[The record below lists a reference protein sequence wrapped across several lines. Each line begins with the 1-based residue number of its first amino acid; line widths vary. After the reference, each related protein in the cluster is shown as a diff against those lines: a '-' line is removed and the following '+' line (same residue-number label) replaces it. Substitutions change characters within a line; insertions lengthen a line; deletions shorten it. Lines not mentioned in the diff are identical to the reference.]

1 MQYWWH
7 LNRTPTKWARINTGM
22 KQSANRSISWSWIN
36 QQTNQSHYISVKDDL
51 DYGPS
56 ETLLLPM
63 QCEMGDGNI
72 TTMDIPIQVNDLF
85 GPAAILNVSMG
96 VILIPWAGQLLSSR
110 ATAINWLEWTV
121 PFMFDVPWWVAPGSH
136 FALVS
141 VFPWATQRA
150 HPAVIQGQ
158 AKHSQRVV
166 SDWQNLPQPAA
177 VCHKPMIDNENIWPT
192 NWNPHL
198 NLMVVT
204 PVGLLHISPYFLTE
218 RQSSVGW
225 LNDTA
230 QSYLSDP
237 NAIPMLH
244 YLNNY
249 GNLIQIPIWK

>member
-1 MQYWWH
+1 M
-7 LNRTPTKWARINTGM
+7 NKPA
-22 KQSANRSISWSWIN
+22 
-36 QQTNQSHYISVKDDL
+36 NQSITLHICQRWPWLWAFGDSSSPYAMRDGWWKYYYNGHSHSSQWSV
-51 DYGPS
+51 
-56 ETLLLPM
+56 
-63 QCEMGDGNI
+63 
-72 TTMDIPIQVNDLF
+72 
-85 GPAAILNVSMG
+85 
-96 VILIPWAGQLLSSR
+96 W
-110 ATAINWLEWTV
+110 
-121 PFMFDVPWWVAPGSH
+121 PGSH
-136 FALVS
+136 IERIYGSNSNSMSRPAPVIEGHSNKLTRMDSPIHVRCSMMGGPRQPFCSSQCISMGNTESSSSCHPGPSKAL
-141 VFPWATQRA
+141 
-150 HPAVIQGQ
+150 
-158 AKHSQRVV
+158 SQSHV